1 MTFAPA
7 PVAKVAGGIVEV
19 VEYHNAALD
28 HYFISAD
35 PGELAVL
42 DGGAFGGAWK
52 RTGAT
57 FPAWDVSGSP
67 AGTVPVCRFFGTD
80 KYRSN
85 GSRIGPNSHFY
96 TADPAE
102 CDYVKVAWQSIA
114 NDGMSYAAWTF
125 ESNAFAVKLPVG
137 GACPAGT
144 QALYRTY
151 NDGARGDPNHR
162 YSQQAATLQ
171 AMAGWVFEGIVMCL
185 PQSQGVS
192 LPSPLPACEEGDC
205 PANST
210 ALGNGVRLVNLIATV
225 TNNSGTAQEIVIPR
239 GQTFTS
245 VDTAYQDGMAAERL
259 QGTIGPGATRTF
271 VLYVFCINLDRGIP
285 PTGALYLP
293 GPVTGNA
300 QLLDIASLADGKIG
314 VRRRS
319 GHAQGDGRAVGD
331 LGGHRRPGLAQCN
344 ATQPARVA
352 DRGGPGRHRG
362 TVLPAPATPGVA
374 DDPHPLVRRVGN
386 SPDGGRR
393 NRPPVAVARRCRT
406 TGNGGGRAPCRAPD
420 FVRTHIVGTADSAR
434 LRESLRKFTARAA
447 SPGPLTGR
455 SHHPRDDF
463 DPAQGRELRCACGET
478 RFARSPWRSR
488 PPRPTERASRP
499 MARGAISRSG

>member
-1 MTFAPA
+1 MRFDSVLRSLRASTIAVLALAACAVGTPAMAGKLSLVPMDMAQRASGAMTMTFAPA

-151 NDGARGDPNHR
+151 NNGARGDPNHR

-192 LPSPLPACEEGDC
+192 LPSPLPACEE
-205 PANST
+205 AT
-210 ALGNGVRLVNLIATV
+210 ARP
-225 TNNSGTAQEIVIPR
+225 IPR
-239 GQTFTS
+239 RS
-245 VDTAYQDGMAAERL
+245 
-259 QGTIGPGATRTF
+259 AT
-271 VLYVFCINLDRGIP
+271 
-285 PTGALYLP
+285 
-293 GPVTGNA
+293 
-300 QLLDIASLADGKIG
+300 
-314 VRRRS
+314 
-319 GHAQGDGRAVGD
+319 
-331 LGGHRRPGLAQCN
+331 
-344 ATQPARVA
+344 
-352 DRGGPGRHRG
+352 
-362 TVLPAPATPGVA
+362 
-374 DDPHPLVRRVGN
+374 
-386 SPDGGRR
+386 
-393 NRPPVAVARRCRT
+393 
-406 TGNGGGRAPCRAPD
+406 
-420 FVRTHIVGTADSAR
+420 
-434 LRESLRKFTARAA
+434 
-447 SPGPLTGR
+447 
-455 SHHPRDDF
+455 
-463 DPAQGRELRCACGET
+463 ACGWST
-478 RFARSPWRSR
+478 SSR
-488 PPRPTERASRP
+488 R
-499 MARGAISRSG
+499 